1 MENSA
6 VSFFDFSDEM
16 GKNQLVHNSDSLY
29 CYNYYYYTLLLTFF
43 ILSYFARAK
52 ISHIVYQLSNFRTRE
67 IHKGDQL

>member
-6 VSFFDFSDEM
+6 VLFFDFSDEM

-43 ILSYFARAK
+43 ILSYFAREDFPHSLP
-52 ISHIVYQLSNFRTRE
+52 IIEFSNPRNT
-67 IHKGDQL
+67 